1 MFNYEFRLGQHYT
14 GNWKSA
20 ISIGM
25 HKKGT
30 GEGSGLTTYKSSHK
44 AIYDHQSR
52 DRKMDKLV
60 SNIPQGFLDN
70 LIHVLFV
77 PY

>member
-1 MFNYEFRLGQHYT
+1 MLNYEFRLGHHST

-25 HKKGT
+25 SDEGHKKGI
-30 GEGSGLTTYKSSHK
+30 GEGSRLATYKSSHK

-52 DRKMDKLV
+52 ERKMDKLV
-60 SNIPQGFLDN
+60 
-70 LIHVLFV
+70 
-77 PY
+77 Y